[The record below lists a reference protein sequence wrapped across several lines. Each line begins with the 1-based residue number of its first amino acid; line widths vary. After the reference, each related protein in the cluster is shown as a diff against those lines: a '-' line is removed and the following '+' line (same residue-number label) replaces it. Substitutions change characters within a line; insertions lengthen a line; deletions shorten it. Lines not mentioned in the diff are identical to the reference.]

1 MDCRLQSAVWTICRI
16 AKGLLK
22 KKVYFAFDRFVLTCA
37 ASGGSA
43 AHEFSSDSV
52 KHESKTQNEDFSFDL
67 KTPRGHFFAV
77 IDFDSHDFANL
88 NATLKGKLETIVNS
102 FVSLSRF
109 SADLFLGFL
118 AKEINNFLHNLREQA
133 GGPQLIGNGVFC
145 LLSGNRLE
153 LSIVRKHRNTYL
165 EFREANHIGPS
176 RRENGL
182 QKLGGSFQ
190 ESPLTDAVQSST
202 LDDEDVDW

>member
-1 MDCRLQSAVWTICRI
+1 MN
-16 AKGLLK
+16 
-22 KKVYFAFDRFVLTCA
+22 
-37 ASGGSA
+37 
-43 AHEFSSDSV
+43 FSSDSV

-67 KTPRGHFFAV
+67 ETPRGHFFAV

-133 GGPQLIGNGVFC
+133 GGPQLVGSAVFC
-145 LLSGNRLE
+145 LSE
-153 LSIVRKHRNTYL
+153 
-165 EFREANHIGPS
+165 
-176 RRENGL
+176 
-182 QKLGGSFQ
+182 
-190 ESPLTDAVQSST
+190 
-202 LDDEDVDW
+202 W